1 MNIPENLLYTKEHEW
16 IKIDNNSKTA
26 YVGITDF
33 AQKQLGD
40 VVFIQLPEIGTD
52 CTIGEEVAVIESVKA
67 ASEIYAPISGQV
79 LEVNESLNDSPDIIN
94 SDAENNGWIWKMSV
108 KDSGQISDLM
118 DKSAY
123 SNFIIED

>member
-1 MNIPENLLYTKEHEW
+1 MKEIKYTKDHEW
-16 IKIDNNSKTA
+16 IKIDDEYA